1 MRIAA
6 AALISACIAGSA
18 SAAEKWGIDH
28 ERKARFEAKVVD
40 ILCEL
45 TGDCPPDC
53 GAGRRHLGLLTAEGR
68 LIPAVKNF
76 DPFAGTQADL
86 APFCGR
92 RVVVDGL
99 MIDNPK
105 VPMFVV
111 QFKRAAGPQGEWTRA
126 NWFTEAWSK
135 SHPGKDA
142 SRWFRH
148 DGRIADEIART
159 GKLGIPGLKLGE

>member
-1 MRIAA
+1 MRILA
-6 AALISACIAGSA
+6 AALMSACVAGPA
-18 SAAEKWGIDH
+18 HAAEEWGIDH
-28 ERKARFEAKVVD
+28 ERKVRFEAEVVD

-53 GAGRRHLGLLTAEGR
+53 GAGKRHLGLLTAEDR

-86 APFCGR
+86 APFCGQ
-92 RVVVDGL
+92 RVIVDGL

-105 VPMFVV
+105 IPMFVV
-111 QFKRAAGPQGEWTRA
+111 QFKKAAGPEGKWARG
-126 NWFTEAWSK
+126 NWFTKAWAE

-142 SRWFRH
+142 SQWFRH
-148 DGRIADEIART
+148 DGRIGAEIARA
-159 GKLGIPGLKLGE
+159 GKLGIPGLKLEE